1 MTDVGDR
8 CEAALQEICERG
20 CERADVAA
28 ALANLARQLGLEGLE
43 LDEQGTAGI
52 TVDGEID
59 ITLAHLPHLP
69 GLVAAAVVAE
79 AAGEDGALARRLLQ
93 ANTSWAL
100 TQGGSFAML
109 PGRPELMLCRLVAV
123 VGRDGAAL
131 DQELAA
137 FVDLVRAWRDDI
149 EEALEEPA
157 APEEGGPEV
166 PEHFMRV

>member
-1 MTDVGDR
+1 MTDIGDR
-8 CEAALQEICERG
+8 CEAALRELSERG

-28 ALANLARQLGLEGLE
+28 ALAELARHLGLERLE
-43 LDEQGTAGI
+43 LDAQGTAEI

-59 ITLAHLPHLP
+59 VTLAHLPPLP

-79 AAGEDGALARRLLQ
+79 AAGDGALARRLLQ

-109 PGRPELMLCRLVAV
+109 PGRPELMLCRLIPV

-131 DQELAA
+131 DQDLAA
-137 FVDLVRAWRDDI
+137 FVELVGAWRDEI
-149 EEALEEPA
+149 AELEEPG
-157 APEEGGPEV
+157 APDEGGPEV
-166 PEHFMRV
+166 PAHFIRV